1 MDPMQRLDFL
11 RDVLY
16 AVLTLFGFATAV
28 LTLAL
33 VDVGLTLLLVRWSH
47 KVKHYGFLPQP
58 KAPESLLPELPAD
71 QGTVTILGGGI
82 RKWD

>member
-16 AVLTLFGFATAV
+16 AVVVIFGFATAV

-47 KVKHYGFLPQP
+47 KVKRLTELPQ
-58 KAPESLLPELPAD
+58 PESLLPELPAD

-82 RKWD
+82 RKWE